1 MLFYTPGIRELLL
14 LLGAREA
21 AQETLDRALRS
32 GRSVG
37 LSTGGV
43 WEQLHTSHE
52 QEALSLLPNLGFV
65 RLAMRHGVPLVPTYA
80 FGENALYK
88 DARLRHGLARVAGA
102 QAARRLPLATGRLGG
117 HSRTRLTMCTPWAD
131 LFRRVH
137 PTPTRRDAEVVAV
150 LHRWLREMRR
160 LFDEHKDCL
169 PPDAAARGLSV
180 TIRSHL

>member
-1 MLFYTPGIRELLL
+1 MRCGVTSDSVPDDLSLLSPCVLTRAPPRLAVGHLTTISAVSARRSAFATSSAGWRCIDRSTRREFESYSYCW
-14 LLGAREA
+14 APRTT
-21 AQETLDRALRS
+21 QETLDRALRS

-88 DARLRHGLARVAGA
+88 THNFGMSWREWVALKLRVG
-102 QAARRLPLATGRLGG
+102 LPLATGRLGG
-117 HSRTRLTMCTPWAD
+117 PFPRRTT
-131 LFRRVH
+131 
-137 PTPTRRDAEVVAV
+137 
-150 LHRWLREMRR
+150 
-160 LFDEHKDCL
+160 
-169 PPDAAARGLSV
+169 
-180 TIRSHL
+180 